1 MLSNRLDINQLQ
13 AALVTP
19 GFLTAEEFKLVM
31 TESSHSGKNPGQIIL
46 EKSYLTN
53 KELTKVVA
61 DFLHLGFID
70 IAQVQILP
78 DVLETVPQLYAQ
90 EHLAVA
96 FAQDEQGLSVA
107 LADPLDQEV
116 IDHLQKFS
124 DHTVRFFAAPEE
136 DLENIV
142 QTYPHDYLQQLR
154 NLVVNLSKV
163 NSAEPGIDQSVIE
176 LVDTVII
183 FALANR
189 ASDIHLEPYAHRL
202 LVRFRV
208 DGTLHH
214 IIDLPETL
222 NVAVFNRLKLMS
234 KMKTDQKNTPQ
245 DGKIDFT
252 SGRFAADIR
261 ASVAPLITGEKM
273 VLRLLGHRH
282 RAINLTD
289 LGLSSGQLKI
299 IVAAAAKKQGMI
311 VVCGPTGAG
320 KTTTLYALMKRLN
333 SEQVNIATV
342 EDPVEY
348 DLEGVNQIQVNPTTG
363 LTYTEGLKITLRQD
377 PDIIMLSAIRDLQ
390 TANLANV
397 ASLSGHVVLTTLD
410 TPDAVGAIAR
420 LLEMQIE
427 AFPLATSLNLIIGQ
441 RLVRTICQ
449 NCRLS
454 YDLSDAE
461 RELVAGQL
469 KINAGQVSKRLY
481 RGKGC
486 SQCGNTGYRGRIGI
500 FEILTLTETV
510 KKLIIDKADISQIF
524 DQAKKDGLVTLRED
538 GIQKVLAG
546 ITTAE
551 ELLSEL
557 SL

>member
-1 MLSNRLDINQLQ
+1 
-13 AALVTP
+13 VT
-19 GFLTAEEFKLVM
+19 
-31 TESSHSGKNPGQIIL
+31 
-46 EKSYLTN
+46 
-53 KELTKVVA
+53 
-61 DFLHLGFID
+61 
-70 IAQVQILP
+70 
-78 DVLETVPQLYAQ
+78 
-90 EHLAVA
+90 
-96 FAQDEQGLSVA
+96 
-107 LADPLDQEV
+107 
-116 IDHLQKFS
+116 DHLQKIS
-124 DHTVRFFAAPEE
+124 DHHVQFFAAPEE
-136 DLENIV
+136 DIERVV
-142 QTYPHDYLQQLR
+142 QSYPHDYLQQVR
-154 NLVVNLSKV
+154 NLVVSLSKT
-163 NSAEPGIDQSVIE
+163 NSTEPAPDTSVVE
-176 LVDTVII
+176 LADTIII

-208 DGTLHH
+208 DGILHH

-222 NVAVFNRLKLMS
+222 SQALLNRLKLMS
-234 KMKTDQKNTPQ
+234 KMKLDQKNTPQ
-245 DGKIDFT
+245 DGKIDFS
-252 SGRFAADIR
+252 SGQFGADIR

-289 LGLSSGQLKI
+289 LGLSGNQLKT
-299 IVAAAAKKQGMI
+299 IVTAAEKKQGMI

-348 DLEGVNQIQVNPTTG
+348 DLEGVNQIQVQTATG
-363 LTYTEGLKITLRQD
+363 LTYAEGLKITLRQD

-390 TANLANV
+390 TAHLANI
-397 ASLSGHVVLTTLD
+397 AALSGHVVLTTLD

-427 AFPLATSLNLIIGQ
+427 PFPLATSLNLIIGQ

-454 YDLSDAE
+454 YDLSDNE
-461 RELVAGQL
+461 REIVAGQL
-469 KINAGQVSKRLY
+469 KIKPQQVSKRLY

-486 SQCGNTGYRGRIGI
+486 GQCGNTGYRGRIGI
-500 FEILTLTETV
+500 FEILIPTEAV
-510 KKLIIDKADISQIF
+510 KKLIIDRADIAKLYE
-524 DQAKKDGLVTLRED
+524 QARKDGLTTLRED
-538 GIQKVLAG
+538 GIQKVLSG
-546 ITTAE
+546 ITTVE
-551 ELLSEL
+551 ELLTEL